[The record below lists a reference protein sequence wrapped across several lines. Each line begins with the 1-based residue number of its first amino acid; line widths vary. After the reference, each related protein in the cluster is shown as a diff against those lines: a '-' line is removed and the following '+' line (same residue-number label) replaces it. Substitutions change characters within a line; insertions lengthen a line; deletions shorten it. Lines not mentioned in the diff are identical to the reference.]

1 MKNPINVCNN
11 VSLILDTYKRLFFQT
26 FGEAL
31 WCCWTALTV
40 QDNSARQRGNGK
52 VLESASFEIPILISE
67 LVYELCNI

>member
-1 MKNPINVCNN
+1 MYQCQFN
-11 VSLILDTYKRLFFQT
+11 SRYLQASFFQT

-67 LVYELCNI
+67 LVYEQCNI